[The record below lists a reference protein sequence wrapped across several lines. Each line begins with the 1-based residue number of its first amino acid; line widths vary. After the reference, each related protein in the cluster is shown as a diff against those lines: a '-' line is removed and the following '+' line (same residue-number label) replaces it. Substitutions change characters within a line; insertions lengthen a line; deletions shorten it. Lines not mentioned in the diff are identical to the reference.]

1 MLLKSLILFLIANQ
15 SAKAESQESL
25 IESYIENALY
35 KLQKAMKLGLDNLW
49 VMDPVKGP
57 GETIKSFDKIPRY
70 QKSIT

>member
-35 KLQKAMKLGLDNLW
+35 KLQSNETGLGQF
-49 VMDPVKGP
+49 MGY
-57 GETIKSFDKIPRY
+57 GS
-70 QKSIT
+70 S